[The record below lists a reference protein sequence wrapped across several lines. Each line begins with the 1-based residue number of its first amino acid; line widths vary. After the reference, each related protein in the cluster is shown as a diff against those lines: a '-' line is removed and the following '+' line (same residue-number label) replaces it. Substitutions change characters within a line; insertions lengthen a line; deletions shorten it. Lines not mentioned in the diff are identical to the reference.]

1 MQEFYH
7 CRNLRALR
15 KILREAD
22 QSWTE
27 QFLHHG
33 GLKAIFAALSILRKK
48 EVKTGAK
55 DDVVSMLQCEA
66 VECLKAAMNSGYGL
80 EYVISSSERFVDSLV
95 SGTSDGWSLW
105 FRCSASSIHVRAVDD
120 NWLHIATVAI
130 EPPFLN
136 FI

>member
-1 MQEFYH
+1 
-7 CRNLRALR
+7 LR

-66 VECLKAAMNSGYGL
+66 VECLKASMNSGYGL

-95 SGTSDGWSLW
+95 LGTSDGWSY
-105 FRCSASSIHVRAVDD
+105 SGSSIIHVHAVDD
-120 NWLHIATVAI
+120 NLLHIATVV

-136 FI
+136 FV

>member
-22 QSWTE
+22 QLWTE

-33 GLKAIFAALSILRKK
+33 GLKAIFAALAILREK
-48 EVKTGAK
+48 EVKAGAE

-95 SGTSDGWSLW
+95 SGTSGTRPRIFFSMKLY
-105 FRCSASSIHVRAVDD
+105 AYSIGYI
-120 NWLHIATVAI
+120 IAYAKQKCTLI
-130 EPPFLN
+130 IYN
-136 FI
+136 S

>member
-33 GLKAIFAALSILRKK
+33 GLKAIFAALAILREK
-48 EVKTGAK
+48 EVKAGAE

-66 VECLKAAMNSGYGL
+66 VECLNAALNSGYGL

-95 SGTSDGWSLW
+95 SGTSGTRLRIFFSMKLY
-105 FRCSASSIHVRAVDD
+105 AYSIGYIIH
-120 NWLHIATVAI
+120 HCET
-130 EPPFLN
+130 
-136 FI
+136 